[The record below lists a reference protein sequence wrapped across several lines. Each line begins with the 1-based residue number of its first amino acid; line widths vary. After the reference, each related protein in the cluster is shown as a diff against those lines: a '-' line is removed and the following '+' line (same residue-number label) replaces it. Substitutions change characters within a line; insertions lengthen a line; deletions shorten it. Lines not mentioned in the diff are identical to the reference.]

1 MTSADGTTFII
12 AYQYANDG
20 DLDEL
25 TEAAARELTNKIT
38 QASPVEQP
46 EEVGHQTQQ
55 PPLGNLGADVD
66 REFLEGFLSGRE
78 CLPGGTGWWRYEICY
93 GKHVIQFHVNKHFCF
108 EILIKG
114 FSYLKEEGQHRTSIL
129 LGKWNRDKHI
139 AWLNKNPKKRPSGNI
154 RDRQ

>member
-25 TEAAARELTNKIT
+25 TETTTQDLTNKVT
-38 QASPVEQP
+38 QPTSTEQT
-46 EEVGHQTQQ
+46 VVNNDQNNRQQQ
-55 PPLGNLGADVD
+55 PMGTLGKDVD

-93 GKHVIQFHVNKHFCF
+93 GKHVIQFHVK
-108 EILIKG
+108 
-114 FSYLKEEGQHRTSIL
+114 
-129 LGKWNRDKHI
+129 
-139 AWLNKNPKKRPSGNI
+139 
-154 RDRQ
+154 

>member
-25 TEAAARELTNKIT
+25 TEAATRELTNKVT
-38 QASPVEQP
+38 QPTPVEQAGTNTD
-46 EEVGHQTQQ
+46 EVVRQ
-55 PPLGNLGADVD
+55 PPLGNLGTDVD

-93 GKHVIQFHVNKHFCF
+93 GKHVIQFHVK
-108 EILIKG
+108 
-114 FSYLKEEGQHRTSIL
+114 
-129 LGKWNRDKHI
+129 
-139 AWLNKNPKKRPSGNI
+139 
-154 RDRQ
+154 

>member
-25 TEAAARELTNKIT
+25 AEAAARELKSKVT
-38 QASPVEQP
+38 QVNPIEQT
-46 EEVGHQTQQ
+46 EEVGHQQQQPSHPQ
-55 PPLGNLGADVD
+55 PPLGNLGVDVD

-93 GKHVIQFHVNKHFCF
+93 GKHVIQYHVNEFFFCL
-108 EILIKG
+108 EI
-114 FSYLKEEGQHRTSIL
+114 
-129 LGKWNRDKHI
+129 
-139 AWLNKNPKKRPSGNI
+139 
-154 RDRQ
+154 

>member
-25 TEAAARELTNKIT
+25 SNAVTREFTNKVT
-38 QASPVEQP
+38 QTSPVEQP
-46 EEVGHQTQQ
+46 EEVGHLQQ

-93 GKHVIQFHVNKHFCF
+93 GKHVIQFHVRKYGCF
-108 EILIKG
+108 GSERYFFALQ
-114 FSYLKEEGQHRTSIL
+114 EEGQHRTSIL
-129 LGKWNRDKHI
+129 LGKWNREKHI
-139 AWLNKNPKKRPSGNI
+139 AWLNKNPKKRPVRNI

>member
-25 TEAAARELTNKIT
+25 AETAARELTNKIT
-38 QASPVEQP
+38 QATPIEQAGINTD
-46 EEVGHQTQQ
+46 EVVRQ
-55 PPLGNLGADVD
+55 PPLGNLGTDVD

-93 GKHVIQFHVNKHFCF
+93 GKHVIQFHVKL
-108 EILIKG
+108 EILI
-114 FSYLKEEGQHRTSIL
+114 E
-129 LGKWNRDKHI
+129 
-139 AWLNKNPKKRPSGNI
+139 
-154 RDRQ
+154 

>member
-25 TEAAARELTNKIT
+25 TEAAARELANKAAQENPT
-38 QASPVEQP
+38 EHFVAPSEQTVRQTSPQQQQA
-46 EEVGHQTQQ
+46 
-55 PPLGNLGADVD
+55 PLGNLGSDVD

-93 GKHVIQFHVNKHFCF
+93 GKHVIQFHVRNF
-108 EILIKG
+108 EI
-114 FSYLKEEGQHRTSIL
+114 SI
-129 LGKWNRDKHI
+129 
-139 AWLNKNPKKRPSGNI
+139 
-154 RDRQ
+154 